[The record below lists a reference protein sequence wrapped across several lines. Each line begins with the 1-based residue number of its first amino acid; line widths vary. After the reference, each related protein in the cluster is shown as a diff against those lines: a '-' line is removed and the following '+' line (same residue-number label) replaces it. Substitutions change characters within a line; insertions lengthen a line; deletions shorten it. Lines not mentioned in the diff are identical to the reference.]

1 MINMWRPQ
9 NNRWWRFVLISK
21 SFYLV
26 QLSSN
31 FFFLFRN
38 QTRENLQPSV
48 PSLGRFRFVL
58 SSIINWRIWGLT
70 SCASL
75 RVSLTQG
82 QARLNS
88 DFPYWGTKPGKACSH
103 VSLVCKP
110 GKACSQVSLVCKPGK
125 ACGQVSLV
133 CKPGK
138 ACSQVSLVWEDLDV
152 SFHQWL
158 TDASGDRLVA
168 LPCEYHWGKDRLK
181 NKGKLAARIL

>member
-9 NNRWWRFVLISK
+9 NNRWWRFVLIST

-31 FFFLFRN
+31 FFFLFIN

-58 SSIINWRIWGLT
+58 SSIINWRIRGLT
-70 SCASL
+70 SCDSL
-75 RVSLTQG
+75 RVSLRQG
-82 QARLNS
+82 QASLNS
-88 DFPYWGTKPGKACSH
+88 DFPYWGT
-103 VSLVCKP
+103 
-110 GKACSQVSLVCKPGK
+110 
-125 ACGQVSLV
+125 
-133 CKPGK
+133 KPGK

-168 LPCEYHWGKDRLK
+168 LPCEYQWGKDRLK

>member
-31 FFFLFRN
+31 FFSLRI

-58 SSIINWRIWGLT
+58 SSIINWRIRGLT
-70 SCASL
+70 NCASL
-75 RVSLTQG
+75 RVSLRQG
-82 QARLNS
+82 QASLNS
-88 DFPYWGTKPGKACSH
+88 DFPYWGTKPGKACS
-103 VSLVCKP
+103 
-110 GKACSQVSLVCKPGK
+110 
-125 ACGQVSLV
+125 
-133 CKPGK
+133 
-138 ACSQVSLVWEDLDV
+138 QVSLVWEDLLDV
-152 SFHQWL
+152 SFHQWV
-158 TDASGDRLVA
+158 TDALVA

-181 NKGKLAARIL
+181 NKGKLAARII